1 MWKASGMCSMGPS
14 EVEANV
20 GVMSVIMGSLDDVVN
35 NMVHVPRL
43 SEVWHLLVFHEGL
56 VSVESIDALSLLLFL
71 EPVASWQAATR
82 SLCPMCCVYKTKMN
96 KPNSPAFA
104 AYIDMYRV
112 D

>member
-1 MWKASGMCSMGPS
+1 MCSMGPS

-20 GVMSVIMGSLDDVVN
+20 GGMSVIMGSLDDVAN

-43 SEVWHLLVFHEGL
+43 SEVGHLLIFHEGL
-56 VSVESIDALSLLLFL
+56 ESIDALFLLLFL